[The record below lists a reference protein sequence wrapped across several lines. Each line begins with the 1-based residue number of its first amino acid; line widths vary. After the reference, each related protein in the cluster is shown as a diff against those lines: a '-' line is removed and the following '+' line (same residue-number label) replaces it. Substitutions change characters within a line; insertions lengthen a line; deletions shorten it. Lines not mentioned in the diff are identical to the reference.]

1 MLWLTWRQHRA
12 QALLTAAV
20 IAAAALLMALD
31 AVPGD
36 VLKAL
41 PVVPVFAGVFWGVPL
56 LAREYERGTH
66 RLVWT
71 QSVPRSRWL
80 LVKFAALGVVVAL
93 SGLAFGAV
101 VLRWAGTPERPVDRF
116 SGDVFGATG
125 VAAAAWFLAV
135 FALGAASGAVLRR
148 VLPAMA
154 VTIGLFTVLVVGA
167 YTAREHYA
175 EPEVALSDAQ
185 GMAVPDGAL
194 TAGSGL
200 VGAGGDRVTWSAA
213 SSMCEGREPVS
224 CMRDRGYVRQYTLYH
239 PAERYW
245 RFQWTETGLLL
256 LVTAVLAGVTA
267 HQVVRRSP

>member
-80 LVKFAALGVVVAL
+80 LVKFAALGVAVAL
-93 SGLAFGAV
+93 CGLAFGAV
-101 VLRWAGTPERPVDRF
+101 VRWWAGVDGTPVDRF
-116 SGDVFGATG
+116 SSDVFGVTG

-148 VLPAMA
+148 IVPAMA
-154 VTIGLFTVLVVGA
+154 VTVGVFAALVVGA
-167 YTAREHYA
+167 YAARGHYA
-175 EPEVALSDAQ
+175 SPEVALSDAR
-185 GMAVPDGAL
+185 GMSVPSGAL
-194 TAGSGL
+194 ISGSGV
-200 VGAGGDRVTWSAA
+200 VGPAGDRVTWSDAA
-213 SSMCEGREPVS
+213 SMCSGLEPVS
-224 CMRDRGYVRQYTLYH
+224 CLRDRGYVRQFTLYQ
-239 PAERYW
+239 PADRYW
-245 RFQWTETGLLL
+245 RFQWTEAGLLL
-256 LVTAVLAGVTA
+256 LVTVASAGVAA
-267 HQVVRRSP
+267 HQVLRRSR